1 MESVVSDELL
11 QTAQAN
17 LGQHFSH
24 MHYAQFS
31 QNATHMIVCVAYVH
45 IYVAV
50 FLSCN
55 KTCWEKKYTCMHV
68 NVCCVIM
75 SLHMYSCEQLFCTCV
90 R

>member
-1 MESVVSDELL
+1 M

-17 LGQHFSH
+17 LGQHFFFFF
-24 MHYAQFS
+24 YAQFS

-55 KTCWEKKYTCMHV
+55 KTCWEKNIHVCMYMYVALLCLCTCTHV
-68 NVCCVIM
+68 NNYFVHV
-75 SLHMYSCEQLFCTCV
+75 
-90 R
+90 